1 MAQCRQLLVSGG
13 QALEES
19 VRRGDVYALMIQNC
33 IKTSNFSEA
42 KNLFDELQ
50 RLLKGTVPITY
61 YLNKEIIE
69 DLAKGLNVS
78 VSSLLPTQ
86 AKRKSSKADEGEIEE
101 VVDDEIQ

>member
-1 MAQCRQLLVSGG
+1 MSGG

-19 VRRGDVYALMIQNC
+19 VRRGDIYALMIQNC

-50 RLLKGTVPITY
+50 KLLKGSVPITY

-69 DLAKGLNVS
+69 GLARGLNVS

-86 AKRKSSKADEGEIEE
+86 SKRKSSKADECEIEE
-101 VVDDEIQ
+101 AVDDEVQ